1 MPVLEKV
8 ERRCARAVLSVI
20 PRSLAASCRLRPL
33 ARQSASCASLW
44 VSSKSL
50 RMVSTG
56 GGLWEFSSTLMNTA
70 TAGDTLN
77 SSASTE
83 PAAGRIMT
91 P

>member
-1 MPVLEKV
+1 
-8 ERRCARAVLSVI
+8 
-20 PRSLAASCRLRPL
+20 
-33 ARQSASCASLW
+33 
-44 VSSKSL
+44 
-50 RMVSTG
+50 
-56 GGLWEFSSTLMNTA
+56 MNTA